1 MVEHTMLHL
10 ISNGAAAQGWSL
22 ISCSLV
28 LQVLDYLEKHQ
39 PEEEEE
45 EEAADEEEEEEEEEQ
60 PK

>member
-1 MVEHTMLHL
+1 LWL
-10 ISNGAAAQGWSL
+10 L
-22 ISCSLV
+22 ISCSLFV

-45 EEAADEEEEEEEEEQ
+45 EEAADEEDEEEEEQ